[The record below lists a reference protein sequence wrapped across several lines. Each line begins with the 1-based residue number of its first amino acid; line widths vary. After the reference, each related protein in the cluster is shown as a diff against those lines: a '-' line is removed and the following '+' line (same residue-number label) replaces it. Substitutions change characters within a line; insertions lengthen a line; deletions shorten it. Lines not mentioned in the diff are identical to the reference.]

1 MVRCIFNSKGDLN
14 FRNGNVFQLIL
25 GSLKPANRYPQ
36 KNCVELFSAL
46 HDTSIIFLN
55 INYFERKVASL
66 KLRQMNAMIVE
77 SRVFSF
83 KKKTIT
89 DYKI

>member
-1 MVRCIFNSKGDLN
+1 MVRCILTTKGDRC
-14 FRNGNVFQLIL
+14 FKSGNAFQLIL
-25 GSLKPANRYPQ
+25 GSFEPANGYPQ
-36 KNCVELFSAL
+36 KNCAERFSAL

-66 KLRQMNAMIVE
+66 KLRQMNAMIE
-77 SRVFSF
+77 SCVFSF
-83 KKKTIT
+83 KKKAIT